1 MERCTVGKPTNTCA
15 RGSRSS
21 PRRACCWWGARILGG
36 VCGLLVVLALA
47 GALYQTLASRHDR
60 SKHPPPGSLVDVG
73 SYRLHIYCL
82 GAGSPTVV
90 LEAAQG
96 GDWLEWSLV
105 QDGIAE
111 FSQVCAYDRAG
122 LGWSDPVRSPLRS
135 SQVAR
140 SLHTL
145 LGKAGIEGP
154 YVMVGHSIGGI
165 YVRAFGNQYPDEV
178 AAIVLLDSSHEE
190 QRRRFPQEFLE
201 LEDSET
207 GLLSLCRYTAPLGL
221 VRLVGAM
228 EEYASEAPYGAE
240 QREMYLASMNRTHY
254 CRTLLNEQAPSIVDA
269 SQPSLPPSLSD
280 IRLYVVT
287 AGISWGEGVPPG
299 DTRELLE
306 RAYQVWRELQLEL
319 AALSSNSTR
328 IVAENSRHYIQH
340 DQPGLVVDVIQQA
353 VESVRP

>member
-1 MERCTVGKPTNTCA
+1 MERCTVGEPTNTRA

-21 PRRACCWWGARILGG
+21 PRRACRWWGARILGG
-36 VCGLLVVLALA
+36 ACGLLVLLALA

-60 SKHPPPGSLVDVG
+60 SKYPPPGGLVDVG
-73 SYRLHIYCL
+73 GYRLHIYCL

-105 QDGIAE
+105 QDRIAS
-111 FSQVCAYDRAG
+111 FTRVCPYDRAG
-122 LGWSDPVRSPLRS
+122 LGWSDPLRSPLRS
-135 SQVAR
+135 SQVAA

-154 YVMVGHSIGGI
+154 YVLVGHSIGGI
-165 YVRAFGNQYPDEV
+165 YVRAFANQYPDDV
-178 AAIVLLDSSHEE
+178 SAIVLLDSSHEN
-190 QRRRFPQEFLE
+190 QRRRFPEGFPE
-201 LEDSET
+201 LEDSQT
-207 GLLSLCRYTAPLGL
+207 GLLSLCRYAAPFGL
-221 VRLVGAM
+221 VRLVRAM
-228 EEYASEAPYGAE
+228 EEYASEAPYDAE
-240 QREMYLASMNRTHY
+240 QREVYLASMNRTHY

-269 SQPSLPPSLSD
+269 GQPSLPASLGD
-280 IRLYVVT
+280 IRLYVVM
-287 AGISWGEGVPPG
+287 AGISWGEGVPQG

-306 RAYQVWRELQLEL
+306 KAYQVWRGLQLEL

-340 DQPGLVVDVIQQA
+340 DQPALVVDVIQQA